1 MTQTPFTLDQPAQRV
16 IFGAGSLARLPEEA
30 ERLSLSR
37 LFLVGTAPQA
47 GQLAALAAT
56 LGERAVCVF
65 AEAAMHTPV
74 DVTQRALTAFH
85 KHRANGVVALG
96 GGSAIGLSKAIALRA
111 SAPQI
116 VLPTTYAG
124 SEMTPILGQ
133 TEGGQKTTLRD
144 ERVRPRVVI
153 YDTDLVMTLP
163 PNMAAASGLNA
174 IAHAVEA
181 LYAAD
186 GNPLTT
192 LMAQEAIAALADALP
207 RLLAEAGDRA
217 ARERGLYGA
226 WLAGACLGSVSMGLH
241 HKLCHALGG
250 GFDLQHAET
259 HAAVLPYALAHN
271 APGAPAAMARM
282 AQALGA
288 PDAVEGMRE
297 LCRRLGAPVSLAAL
311 GLTREDLPRA
321 VALASAA
328 PYPNPVPVTREGVA
342 ALLDA
347 AWRGVWPVRLPAARA
362 A

>member
-1 MTQTPFTLDQPAQRV
+1 MTVTFFTLDQAASRV
-16 IFGAGSLARLPEEA
+16 IFGAGAAARLAEEA
-30 ERLSLSR
+30 ERLSLTR
-37 LFLVGTAPQA
+37 LLIVGTAPQA
-47 GQLAALAAT
+47 PQLAALAT
-56 LGERAVCVF
+56 SLGERAVAVF

-74 DVTQRALTAFH
+74 EVTQRALVEYH
-85 KHRANGVVALG
+85 KQRANGVVALG

-111 SAPQI
+111 AAPQI
-116 VLPTTYAG
+116 VLPTSYAG

-133 TEGGQKTTLRD
+133 TEGGQKTTIRD
-144 ERVRPRVVI
+144 ERARPRVVI

-163 PNMAAASGLNA
+163 PKMAAASGLNA

-186 GNPLTT
+186 GNPLTG
-192 LMAQEAIAALADALP
+192 LMAEEAITALADALP
-207 RLLAEAGDRA
+207 RLLADPSDRA
-217 ARERGLYGA
+217 PRERALYGA

-259 HAAVLPYALAHN
+259 HAAVLPYALAYN
-271 APGAPAAMARM
+271 ASGAAPAMARI
-282 AQALGA
+282 ARALGA
-288 PDAVEGMRE
+288 ADAVEGMRE

-321 VALASAA
+321 VALASSA
-328 PYPNPVPVTREGVA
+328 PYPNPVAVTKDGVA

-347 AWRGVWPVRLPAARA
+347 AWRGVWPLRLPGSRA

>member
-1 MTQTPFTLDQPAQRV
+1 MTETPFTLDQPSQRV
-16 IFGAGSLARLPEEA
+16 VFGAGTLTRVGEEA

-47 GQLAALAAT
+47 EQLRALAGS
-56 LGERAVCVF
+56 LGERAVAVF
-65 AEAAMHTPV
+65 ADAAMHTPV
-74 DVTQRALTAFH
+74 EVTQRALAEFH
-85 KHRANGVVALG
+85 KQRANGVVALG
-96 GGSAIGLSKAIALRA
+96 GGSAIGLSKAIALRS
-111 SAPQI
+111 SATQI
-116 VLPTTYAG
+116 VLPSTYAG

-133 TEGGQKTTLRD
+133 TEGGQKKTIRD

-153 YDTDLVMTLP
+153 YDTDLVMSLP
-163 PNMAAASGLNA
+163 PKMAAASGLNA

-192 LMAQEAIAALADALP
+192 LMAEEAITALAAALP
-207 RLLAEAGDRA
+207 RILAEPSDRA

-250 GFDLQHAET
+250 GFDLPHAET

-271 APGAPAAMARM
+271 APGAPAAMARI
-282 AQALGA
+282 ARALGA
-288 PDAVEGMRE
+288 PDAVAGMRE

-321 VALASAA
+321 VSLASAG
-328 PYPNPVPVTREGVA
+328 PYPNPVPVAKEGVA

-347 AWRGVWPVRLPAARA
+347 AWRGVWPLPRA
-362 A
+362 AIRAA